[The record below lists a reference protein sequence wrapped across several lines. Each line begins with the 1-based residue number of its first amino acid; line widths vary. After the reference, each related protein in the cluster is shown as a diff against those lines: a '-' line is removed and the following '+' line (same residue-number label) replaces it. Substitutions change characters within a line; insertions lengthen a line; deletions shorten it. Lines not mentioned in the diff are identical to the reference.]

1 MKHAVKIMSVLAMM
15 AAAGLPAVAA
25 SAGANGQGG
34 DAHKKT
40 ILVTLSGP
48 LAPYNFQKED
58 QSWAGL
64 SADALAYAAHK
75 AGYEVQ
81 YKPMAF
87 ENEIP
92 ALINE
97 RVDVASGIYVTAE
110 RSKKL
115 DFIPLV
121 RSSFGVIMKKEDAAK
136 IKDWSGLCGKKI
148 GMHFS
153 APTERAV
160 KDMNEHYC
168 PKDNGAVPTASSGSI
183 PDILNNMQNGRVYAA
198 LDDVNM
204 WRAAIRRLPNLEVAI
219 DNIGDAI
226 YWPIAFK
233 KGSELRAELMP
244 HVLEFLKSDEATKT
258 SLEYGMGKNV
268 FVADPDKAVDEVI
281 NRR

>member
-25 SAGANGQGG
+25 SAGSNDQGNTPR
-34 DAHKKT
+34 KT
-40 ILVTLSGP
+40 IRATLSGP

-75 AGYEVQ
+75 AGYEVD

-121 RSSFGVIMKKEDAAK
+121 ESSFGVIMKKEDAEK
-136 IKDWSGLCGKKI
+136 VKGWSDLCGKKI

-160 KDMNEHYC
+160 KEMNEHHC
-168 PKDNGAVPTASSGSI
+168 PKDNGAIPTASSGSI

-204 WRAAIRRLPNLEVAI
+204 WRAAIRRLPDLAVAI
-219 DNIGDAI
+219 EHIGDEI

-233 KGSELRAELMP
+233 KGSELRKELMP
-244 HVLEFLKSDEATKT
+244 YILEFLKSDEATKT
-258 SLEYGMGKNV
+258 SLEYGMGRNV
-268 FVADPDKAVDEVI
+268 FVADPDKVVQEVI